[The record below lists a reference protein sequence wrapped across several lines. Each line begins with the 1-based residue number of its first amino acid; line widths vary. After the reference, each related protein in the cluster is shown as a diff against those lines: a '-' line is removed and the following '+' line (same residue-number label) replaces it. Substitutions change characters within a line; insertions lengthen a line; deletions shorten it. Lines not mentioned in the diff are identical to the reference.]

1 MSIYIC
7 KNDLDALIHEMT
19 RTSAMAVTLLA
30 EAAEGEA
37 SHDDSYMMGYLQGY
51 AHGCD
56 AACAVVENCE
66 KLSS

>member
-1 MSIYIC
+1 MYIC
-7 KNDLDALIHEMT
+7 KTDLDKLIHEMT
-19 RTSAMAVTLLA
+19 RTAATAVNLLA

-37 SHDDSYMMGYLQGY
+37 SHVDNYMMGYLQGY

>member
-1 MSIYIC
+1 MYIC
-7 KNDLDALIHEMT
+7 KNDLDKLIYEMS
-19 RTSAMAVTLLA
+19 RTAAAAVNMLA

-37 SHDDSYMMGYLQGY
+37 SHADSYMMGYLQGY

-56 AACAVVENCE
+56 AACAVVENCD